1 MNISTDSKGRLKQE
15 IQDLAR
21 RYWTLV
27 RFLENNEGKELD
39 EERMS
44 LLEAQRKLMWE
55 YLKVLMDR
63 AKLEDI
69 DLHN

>member
-44 LLEAQRKLMWE
+44 LLEAQRKPMWE

-69 DLHN
+69 GLHN